1 MMASIDCGD
10 RAGQPARGEDV
21 LFDLREF
28 RLPDG
33 RELLLYGHAPH
44 VGEARDSLPPA
55 PASGGAHLRWHP
67 LRREWVAYAG
77 ARQGRTFLPSA
88 AACPLCP
95 AAEGRL
101 GEIPFDRFEIAVFE
115 NRFPAFTAGAV
126 PPAEISG
133 VETAPAQGRCEVVV
147 FSDDHHAGLGTLCE
161 DRLALLLDVW
171 GARVRA
177 LGETYPYIFPFENR
191 GEEIGVTLHHPH
203 GQIYAFSF
211 IPAQVRRAAEAQ
223 AEAPVIE
230 RLLRDAGNLVIEEA
244 EAAVALVPPFAVYP
258 YETWIVPR
266 RRVAGPQ
273 ALDDAERQAM
283 AGLLG
288 RAVRRL
294 DGLFGSPMPYILTV
308 QCAPRGFEATFH
320 MTIDIRP
327 LRRDAGKLKYLA
339 GVEQGTGVFLAD
351 VLPEDAAARLRAVPA
366 GETP

>member
-1 MMASIDCGD
+1 MRRLR
-10 RAGQPARGEDV
+10 RAHGVRGEDI

-33 RELLLYGHAPH
+33 RELLLYGHASH
-44 VGEARDSLPPA
+44 EGEVRACLPPA
-55 PASGGAHLRWHP
+55 PDSGGGHLRWHP

-77 ARQGRTFLPSA
+77 ARQGRTFLPPA
-88 AACPLCP
+88 ASCPLCP

-101 GEIPFDRFEIAVFE
+101 GEIPFGHFEVAVFE
-115 NRFPAFTAGAV
+115 NRFPALTGDALPVELGG
-126 PPAEISG
+126 I
-133 VETAPAQGRCEVVV
+133 ETAPARGRCEVVV
-147 FSDDHHAGLGTLCE
+147 FSDDHHAGLGTLGE
-161 DRLALLLDVW
+161 DRLALLLEVW
-171 GARVRA
+171 GARAEA
-177 LGETYPYIFPFENR
+177 LGETYPYVFPFENR

-203 GQIYAFSF
+203 GQIYAFPF
-211 IPAQVRRAAEAQ
+211 VPAQARRAAQAQ

-230 RLLRDAGNLVIEEA
+230 GLLRDAGTLVVEETG
-244 EAAVALVPPFAVYP
+244 AAVALVPPFAIYP
-258 YETWIVPR
+258 YEMWIAPR

-320 MTIDIRP
+320 MTIEIRP
-327 LRRDAGKLKYLA
+327 FRRDAGKLKYLA

-366 GETP
+366 GEAP

>member
-1 MMASIDCGD
+1 MPGATS
-10 RAGQPARGEDV
+10 PGEDN

-33 RELLLYGHAPH
+33 RELLLYGRAPH
-44 VGEARDSLPPA
+44 VGEPRESLPPA

-88 AACPLCP
+88 ASCPLCP

-101 GEIPFDRFEIAVFE
+101 GEIPFERFEIAVFE
-115 NRFPAFTAGAV
+115 NRFPAFSGGALPV
-126 PPAEISG
+126 GLPG

-161 DRLALLLDVW
+161 DRLALLLEVW
-171 GARVRA
+171 GARVKV
-177 LGETYPYIFPFENR
+177 LGETYPYVFPFENR

-203 GQIYAFSF
+203 GQIYAFPF
-211 IPAQVRRAAEAQ
+211 VPAHARRAAEAQ

-230 RLLRDAGNLVIEEA
+230 RLLRDAGNLVIEET

-258 YETWIVPR
+258 YEIWITPR
-266 RRVAGPQ
+266 RRVPGPQ

-288 RAVRRL
+288 RAIRRL
-294 DGLFGSPMPYILTV
+294 DGLFGTPMPYILTV
-308 QCAPRGFEATFH
+308 QCAPKGFEATFH

-327 LRRDAGKLKYLA
+327 FRRDAGKLKYLA

-351 VLPEDAAARLRAVPA
+351 VLPEDAAVRLRAVPLENA
-366 GETP
+366 P